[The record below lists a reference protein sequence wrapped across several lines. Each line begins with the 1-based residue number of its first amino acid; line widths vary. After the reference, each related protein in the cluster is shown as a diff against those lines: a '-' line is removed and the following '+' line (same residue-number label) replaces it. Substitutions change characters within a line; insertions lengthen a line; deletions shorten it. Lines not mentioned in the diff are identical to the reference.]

1 MKLSP
6 RFGNNQ
12 GGIKVKTKFY
22 VGQVAVALFIMAL
35 LGCSREETHFLDSDF
50 LEISPGVTNV
60 QNDAVLKISE
70 MSPTDVIV
78 DVNGAPLTK
87 DTYDRLMVLKYKSL
101 MAKKGMTDLVAGK
114 ELEAFSKTYIK
125 NFVAQRLLIDNA
137 FAIGVVST
145 NEVQQFVEDKIQ
157 SLAKSKGKTSAEI
170 LKGKGDEARFWIY
183 EMAISYIMDKLID
196 KEIPPKA
203 EVSGEFVSEVRK
215 QVASINAESTATNK
229 VLKAKLKQRRDQLIA
244 NKEDFLKVAATAS
257 DSTEENPSAEDG
269 VWGEF
274 EFGDFDTPEFNTA
287 VFSLPEGGITDVLE
301 DENGYHVVKVLSIT
315 PAVKDELGR
324 TQEQEKRL
332 LSHIY
337 LDKAPLLIEESD
349 VILTQDLKRQM
360 QLQAVDEYVSNL
372 STNGVNKITYP
383 HGINLF

>member
-1 MKLSP
+1 M
-6 RFGNNQ
+6 
-12 GGIKVKTKFY
+12 KTKFY

-114 ELEAFSKTYIK
+114 KLEAFSKTYIK

-203 EVSGEFVSEVRK
+203 EVSGEFVSEVKK

-229 VLKAKLKQRRDQLIA
+229 ILKAKLKQRRDQLIA
-244 NKEDFLKVAATAS
+244 NNEDFLKVAATAS
-257 DSTEENPSAEDG
+257 DSTEENPSSEDG

-274 EFGDFDTPEFNTA
+274 EIGDFDTPEFNTA
-287 VFSLPEGGITDVLE
+287 VFSLPEGGISDVLE

-315 PAVKDELGR
+315 PAVKDEFGR

>member
-1 MKLSP
+1 MKK
-6 RFGNNQ
+6 
-12 GGIKVKTKFY
+12 KVYFW
-22 VGQVAVALFIMAL
+22 QSVAALFVVL
-35 LGCSREETHFLDSDF
+35 LSGCSREEAHFLDSDF
-50 LEISPGVTNV
+50 LEISPAATNV
-60 QNDAVLKISE
+60 QSDAVLKISE

-78 DVNGAPLTK
+78 DVNGVPLAK
-87 DTYDRLMVLKYKSL
+87 GTYDRLIVLKYKSL

-125 NFVAQRLLIDNA
+125 NFVAQRLLVDNA
-137 FAIGVVST
+137 FAIGLVST
-145 NEVQQFVEDKIQ
+145 NEVRQFVEDKIR
-157 SLAKSKGKTSAEI
+157 SLAKSRGKTPTEVV
-170 LKGKGDEARFWIY
+170 KGKGDEAHLWIY
-183 EMAISYIMDKLID
+183 EMAISHIMDKLIA

-203 EVSGEFVSEVRK
+203 EVSGEFVSEVKK
-215 QVASINAESTATNK
+215 QVATINAESAATNK
-229 VLKAKLKQRRDQLIA
+229 LLRAKLKQRRDQLIA
-244 NKEDFLKVAATAS
+244 NKEDFLKVAATTS
-257 DSTEENPSAEDG
+257 DSTEENPSSDDG

-274 EFGDFDTPEFNTA
+274 EIGDFDTPEFNTA
-287 VFSLPEGGITDVLE
+287 VFSLPEGGISDVLE

-324 TQEQEKRL
+324 TQEQEKRR